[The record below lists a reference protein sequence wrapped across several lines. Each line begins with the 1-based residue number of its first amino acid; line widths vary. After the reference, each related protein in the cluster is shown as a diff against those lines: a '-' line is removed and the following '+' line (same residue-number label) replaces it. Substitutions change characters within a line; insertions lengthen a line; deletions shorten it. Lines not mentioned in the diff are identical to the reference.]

1 MRIIM
6 RVHNFE
12 IITNVSIIIKSN
24 AFEVKSPFNVKH
36 FVLCSASR
44 LSSVRTMLYICKNEV
59 KMC

>member
-1 MRIIM
+1 M